1 MLNGVLKKRAIASYK
16 SEVAAY
22 EKKQK
27 IVQKSALILHETRT
41 SAISVIEKIESYI
54 NSIANTPKEFEK
66 EFEKIN
72 INTASFK
79 ALTEITYDEK
89 LIIKIAGGG
98 TAAGV
103 ATAVTTAALAP
114 TAAMAI
120 ATTFGTA
127 STGAAISG
135 LTGAAATNAAL
146 AWLGGGALAAG
157 GGGISAGS
165 ALLALAGPIG
175 WGIGAAS
182 LVAGG
187 VFTRKKNKE
196 LAMKADNERLE
207 IYKEVKKLDL
217 LKLEIG
223 ELSDIT
229 IKLMNE
235 LFSSITTFINNSQHI
250 TSFEEYSKNQR
261 QQLIA
266 IINNT
271 HTLSELFMK
280 EIGE

>member
-207 IYKEVKKLDL
+207 IYKELKKLDL

-261 QQLIA
+261 QQLIS

>member
-207 IYKEVKKLDL
+207 IYKELKKLDL